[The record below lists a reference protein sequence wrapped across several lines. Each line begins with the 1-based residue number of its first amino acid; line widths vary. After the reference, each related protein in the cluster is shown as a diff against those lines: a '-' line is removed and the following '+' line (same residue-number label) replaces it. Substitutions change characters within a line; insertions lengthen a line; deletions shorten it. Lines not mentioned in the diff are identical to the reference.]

1 MTTEKKS
8 PTVAVVM
15 GSDSDLPIMQS
26 CIDQLKNF
34 GIDPIVRVISAHRT
48 PDIAADF
55 SDNAAK
61 NGIKVIIAAAGM
73 AAHLAGS
80 IAGRTP
86 LPVIGVPMQ
95 ASSGP
100 CGLDALLSTVQMP
113 PGVPVA
119 SMAIG
124 KAGAKN
130 AAIFAVQI
138 LSLSDNDLAKKL
150 NDFRAAQTK
159 MVIEKDQAL
168 QNSLIF

>member
-1 MTTEKKS
+1 MTTENNS

-15 GSDSDLPIMQS
+15 GSDSDLPVMQS
-26 CIDQLKNF
+26 CIDQLKAF
-34 GIDPIVRVISAHRT
+34 GIPATVRVISAHRT

-130 AAIFAVQI
+130 AAIFTAQI
-138 LSLSDNDLAKKL
+138 LALSSEAISEKL
-150 NDFRAAQTK
+150 NAFRLAQTQT
-159 MVIEKDQAL
+159 VIEKDQAL
-168 QNSLIF
+168 QK